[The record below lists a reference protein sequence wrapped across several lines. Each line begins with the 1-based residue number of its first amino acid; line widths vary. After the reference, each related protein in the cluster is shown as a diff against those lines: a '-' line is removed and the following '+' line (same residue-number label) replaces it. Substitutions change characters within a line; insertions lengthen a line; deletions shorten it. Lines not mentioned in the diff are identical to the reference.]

1 MGQSSLQKSMKKK
14 REILNGAI
22 NDIIICPFCSTQI
35 NSNYNYDQLNNH
47 LQECGS
53 KYYDLDSNQIC
64 SIYLIKDDPNLNQIV
79 LNEINLYRSNARI
92 NKKENIDFNVKIEEL
107 HKEIRKKKISW
118 EEGAEILNINRANI
132 IRESL
137 KQIDGINI
145 FKEWKINFIGETNY
159 DAGGIMREWFTTI
172 FKSLED
178 TKLNLFIESETDTFS
193 YIINPLLKRND
204 NNYKY
209 FSLIG
214 KLIAKALI
222 DNITVNI
229 CFNKLIYKMILQ

>member
-22 NDIIICPFCSTQI
+22 NDLIICPFCSTQI

-79 LNEINLYRSNARI
+79 LNDINLYRSNARI

-118 EEGAEILNINRANI
+118 EEGAEILNINRANMRI
-132 IRESL
+132 I
-137 KQIDGINI
+137 K
-145 FKEWKINFIGETNY
+145 TN
-159 DAGGIMREWFTTI
+159 
-172 FKSLED
+172 
-178 TKLNLFIESETDTFS
+178 
-193 YIINPLLKRND
+193 
-204 NNYKY
+204 
-209 FSLIG
+209 
-214 KLIAKALI
+214 
-222 DNITVNI
+222 
-229 CFNKLIYKMILQ
+229 